1 MQTEWECKEAQAVVT
16 LSKKTVCHCL
26 SMPEA
31 LSLQNRATSLA
42 VESSAAAA
50 AQSTRVAKAMQ
61 VGRTNPNLTSKSA
74 SKLQAGLLKSH
85 RPFADKKRWR
95 RHFSCEPLVYCCVLA
110 RKKLKPNLPRSQL
123 FVLLQEPKAMT
134 TIHIWD
140 SIWIMAPFLRFWSW
154 CPFFGIFH
162 PSHCT

>member
-1 MQTEWECKEAQAVVT
+1 MGVQRGSGSGHIVE
-16 LSKKTVCHCL
+16 KKLFVIAYQRPRHCL
-26 SMPEA
+26 CKTAPHHLLWRVQQLLPHKA
-31 LSLQNRATSLA
+31 LEWQKLCK
-42 VESSAAAA
+42 SA
-50 AQSTRVAKAMQ
+50 
-61 VGRTNPNLTSKSA
+61 GPILTWHQKSA